1 MAAKAVEQTTLL
13 SCWKD
18 IASYMGSGV
27 RTVQRWE
34 QHAGLPVRRPTSHGQ
49 KSQVLLDRR
58 AADAW
63 MASRRLPKVGESRK
77 GVRVSAPPRTPRL
90 ENHIHASRQLHNAHH
105 ALTEQVDLHV
115 RLLTKQCALMLKL
128 NRDERWSGTGQV
140 GPAAADARVP
150 VRDSR
155 KYDRR
160 TQSFAE
166 D

>member
-1 MAAKAVEQTTLL
+1 MAAKAVDQTTLL

-63 MASRRLPKVGESRK
+63 MASRRLPMIGESRK
-77 GVRVSAPPRTPRL
+77 GVSASPRIPGR
-90 ENHIHASRQLHNAHH
+90 ENDIHASRQLHKVHH
-105 ALTEQVDLHV
+105 ALAEQVDLCV
-115 RLLTKQCALMLKL
+115 RLLTTQCGLMLKL
-128 NRDERWSGTGQV
+128 SLDEPWCGTAQV
-140 GPAAADARVP
+140 RLAGRPCQGGP
-150 VRDSR
+150 VRDTN
-155 KYDRR
+155 KV
-160 TQSFAE
+160 
-166 D
+166 